1 MKEINLGFEDSCN
14 VTRLAYNIKY
24 KAGCLMMH
32 RGIESFGKDYD
43 SFLDVICEAS
53 GKAFVFGIT
62 ERQRNYYFIKAKA
75 LFSRL
80 PEEVKSCYIEA
91 AKECSDMGKNLIEAC
106 I

>member
-1 MKEINLGFEDSCN
+1 MKEILSFEDSCN

-32 RGIESFGKDYD
+32 RGIESFGKNYD
-43 SFLDVICEAS
+43 SFLDNICEAS

-62 ERQRNYYFIKAKA
+62 ERQKKFYFIKAQA
-75 LFSRL
+75 EFNQL
-80 PEEVKSCYIEA
+80 PDEVKECYIEA
-91 AKECSDMGKNLIEAC
+91 AKECSLDMANLIEAC